1 MKSFTPLSLL
11 SLALV
16 GLGDAA
22 AVPATN
28 SLTRRSDFC
37 DQWGSVTTGNYIV
50 YNNLWGQSADPSGHQ
65 CTGVDSLKGNT
76 IAWHTSFG
84 WTGASSSVKSF
95 ANIALKF
102 TAKTLKS
109 VKSINSTWK
118 WSYSNTNIVADVS
131 YDMFL
136 RSSPSSSTN
145 EYEIMVWLA
154 ALDGAGP
161 ISSTGA
167 PIATTSINGV
177 QWKLYKGPNGSM
189 TVYSFVA
196 DSTVTNFSG
205 DLKKFFT
212 YLINHQGLNSNLYLV
227 DVQAGTEPFTGSAK
241 LTTSAYSVAVV

>member
-1 MKSFTPLSLL
+1 MKTFTPLSLL
-11 SLALV
+11 TVALA

-22 AVPATN
+22 AVSTN
-28 SLTRRSDFC
+28 TLTRRSDFC
-37 DQWGSVTTGNYIV
+37 DQWGSVTKGNYIV

-65 CTGVDSLKGNT
+65 CTGVDSLNGNT

-84 WTGASSSVKSF
+84 WTGAKYSVKSF

-102 TAKTLKS
+102 TAKTLKD

-136 RSSPSSSTN
+136 KSNPSASSS

-167 PIATTSINGV
+167 PIATTTINGV
-177 QWKLYKGPNGSM
+177 TWKLYKGPNGSM

-196 DSTVTNFSG
+196 ESTVTDFSG

-212 YLINHQGLNSNLYLV
+212 YLIDQQGLNSNLYLV

-241 LTTSAYSVAVV
+241 LTTTAYSAVVA